1 MRVGPRQL
9 PPMGDL
15 EKCQRQLSDAKDI
28 LRGLVWA
35 GRQVV
40 RDTKMG
46 MAPPRRQSIELLAQA
61 LRDFRIDGLLE
72 R

>member
-1 MRVGPRQL
+1 MSIGPRQL
-9 PPMGDL
+9 PPMDDL
-15 EKCQRQLSDAKDI
+15 EKCQRQLGDDI

-40 RDTKMG
+40 RDIKMR
-46 MAPPRRQSIELLAQA
+46 MAPPRLQSIEVLAQA
-61 LRDFRIDGLLE
+61 LRDFRIAALLE